1 MAEELFVD
9 IVVPDRHVFQGNA
22 EIVRAP
28 GVEGS
33 FEVLKDHAPMI
44 AAFGIGMLV
53 VKTEDAHRFADMF
66 DDRIIFAT
74 SGGFLEVLDNKV
86 TILAETVEPASE
98 IDVERARNAEERA
111 LRRLEERRE
120 EDIDRAK
127 AEEALERAR
136 NRVRIAM
143 GRVGTR

>member
-1 MAEELFVD
+1 MAEDLIVD
-9 IVVPDRHVFQGNA
+9 IVVPDEHVFQGNA

-44 AAFGIGMLV
+44 AAFGIGTLV

-74 SGGFLEVLDNKV
+74 SGGFLEVLDNRV
-86 TILAETVEPASE
+86 TVIAETAEPASE
-98 IDVERARNAEERA
+98 IDVDRARTAEERA
-111 LRRLEERRE
+111 LKRLRQ
-120 EDIDRAK
+120 EDVPVDQGR

-136 NRVRIAM
+136 NRVRVAM
-143 GRVGTR
+143 GKVGASR

>member
-1 MAEELFVD
+1 MAEELTVD

-28 GVEGS
+28 GVKGS

-44 AAFGIGMLV
+44 SAFGIGMLV
-53 VKTEDAHRFADMF
+53 VKTEDAHRYADMF

-74 SGGFLEVLDNKV
+74 SGGFLEVLDNRV
-86 TILAETVEPASE
+86 TVIAETAEPASE
-98 IDVERARNAEERA
+98 IDVDRARNAEERA
-111 LRRLEERRE
+111 LKRLRDRE
-120 EDIDRAK
+120 APIDQTR

-136 NRVRIAM
+136 NRVRVAM
-143 GRVGTR
+143 GQVGSRQ

>member
-1 MAEELFVD
+1 MAEELTVD
-9 IVVPDRHVFQGNA
+9 IVVPDRHVFQGSA

-28 GVEGS
+28 GVNGS

-44 AAFGIGMLV
+44 AAFGVGTLI
-53 VKTEDAHRFADMF
+53 VKTDDAHRFADMF

-74 SGGFLEVLDNKV
+74 SGGFLEVLDNRV
-86 TILAETVEPASE
+86 TVIAETAEPASE

-111 LRRLEERRE
+111 LRYLDEEEPEIEQSR
-120 EDIDRAK
+120 

-136 NRVRIAM
+136 NRVRVAM
-143 GRVGTR
+143 GKVGASN

>member
-1 MAEELFVD
+1 MAEELTVD
-9 IVVPDRHVFQGNA
+9 IVVPDRHVFQGTA

-44 AAFGIGMLV
+44 AAFGVGTLI
-53 VKTEDAHRFADMF
+53 VKTDDAHRFADMF

-74 SGGFLEVLDNKV
+74 SGGFLEVLDNRV
-86 TILAETVEPASE
+86 TVIAETAEPASE

-111 LRRLEERRE
+111 LHRLD
-120 EDIDRAK
+120 EDEPVDKSR

-136 NRVRIAM
+136 NRARVAM
-143 GRVGTR
+143 GQVGSSS